1 MNRGEPFF
9 VWLNRSRKSQ
19 GEDVSRVE
27 DKSADS
33 NAIVSKAEGNKKRED
48 DFALNGGEEEEHR
61 SRQTGDPG
69 IRKGD

>member
-1 MNRGEPFF
+1 MT
-9 VWLNRSRKSQ
+9 
-19 GEDVSRVE
+19 
-27 DKSADS
+27 
-33 NAIVSKAEGNKKRED
+33 VSKAEGNKKQED